1 MNTFFIFISNL
12 ITQVG
17 ILPIHVAISNG
28 NIDLVQEL
36 LETNKVEQIKAIT
49 LGHGDSALH
58 FAARNLNLP
67 IIQLLVENGA
77 NINLQNVS

>member
-1 MNTFFIFISNL
+1 MPL
-12 ITQVG
+12 
-17 ILPIHVAISNG
+17 HVAISNG
-28 NIDLVQEL
+28 NIELVQKL
-36 LETNKVEQIKAIT
+36 LETNKTEQIKAIT

-77 NINLQNVS
+77 NVNVQNVS